1 MSSAVKAVLI
11 DFARHELSGDED
23 KLTQSVPDGDPLA
36 AFTVELG
43 EIRAK
48 AAAAQEK
55 LRSAV
60 ATVRSPDG
68 AVSVTLGPSGVLQ
81 DLRFG
86 ARAYERSPQALS
98 GLVMQLIG
106 RAQQKIS
113 AEVADAF
120 SGLVGEGSAAREL
133 LDEFLPA
140 PEPGEEAHPD
150 DGGPVPARPEAGERP
165 PAPPQH
171 RPPAP
176 PDPPQPQRGQPR
188 RRPRLAPEEDPGD
201 SNPW

>member
-1 MSSAVKAVLI
+1 LTSSV
-11 DFARHELSGDED
+11 HNLSGDED
-23 KLTQSVPDGDPLA
+23 KLTQSVPAGDPLA
-36 AFTVELG
+36 AFTAELE

-48 AAAAQEK
+48 AAAAQER

-86 ARAYERSPQALS
+86 PRAYERPPQALS
-98 GLVMQLIG
+98 GLVLQLIG
-106 RAQQKIS
+106 RAQQKVS
-113 AEVADAF
+113 AEVAEAF
-120 SGLVGEGSAAREL
+120 SGMVGEDSAAREL

-140 PEPGEEAHPD
+140 PEPGEEAHPV
-150 DGGPVPARPEAGERP
+150 DGGPVPPRQEAGERP
-165 PAPPQH
+165 PPPH
-171 RPPAP
+171 RP
-176 PDPPQPQRGQPR
+176 PDPPQPQRGQPS
-188 RRPRLAPEEDPGD
+188 RRPRPAPEEDPGE

>member
-1 MSSAVKAVLI
+1 LTSPVP
-11 DFARHELSGDED
+11 HLSRDED
-23 KLTQSVPDGDPLA
+23 ELTQSGPPGGSGDPLA
-36 AFTVELG
+36 AFTVELE

-60 ATVRSPDG
+60 ATAQSPDG
-68 AVSVTLGPSGVLQ
+68 AVLVTVGPSGVLQ

-86 ARAYERSPQALS
+86 PRAYERPPHTLS
-98 GLVMQLIG
+98 SLVMQLIG
-106 RAQQKIS
+106 RAQQKVS

-120 SGLVGEGSAAREL
+120 SGMVGEHSAAREL

-140 PEPGEEAHPD
+140 PEPDAATPP
-150 DGGPVPARPEAGERP
+150 DGGGKFLPEQEDRP
-165 PAPPQH
+165 PLPP
-171 RPPAP
+171 PPP
-176 PDPPQPQRGQPR
+176 SQGQPR
-188 RRPRLAPEEDPGD
+188 RRPRPTPEEDDGE